1 MAVDGTHQLVIEEQG
16 GVSLGV
22 LLELVP
28 AEGVHIDDIWGVL
41 RLCVLFVN
49 ILHRKEIYM
58 WVCENRKMSLYI
70 SRILF
75 GM

>member
-28 AEGVHIDDIWGVL
+28 AEGVHIADIWYVL
-41 RLCVLFVN
+41 RLCEFCLN

-58 WVCENRKMSLYI
+58 
-70 SRILF
+70 
-75 GM
+75 

>member
-16 GVSLGV
+16 GVSLSI

-41 RLCVLFVN
+41 RLCEFCL
-49 ILHRKEIYM
+49 
-58 WVCENRKMSLYI
+58 
-70 SRILF
+70 
-75 GM
+75 